1 MEIENIEVYGFKAA
15 LRGMRNPMNSWEK
28 SDSSISNALYQSE
41 YLCEASSAFNI
52 ETWIIGENDI
62 KLAQSLIKAGTEHSK
77 FMRQIQ
83 VWADITAP
91 RYWWSEFDTYKVGV
105 SANSTSTMHKL
116 FDKKKEI
123 TLDLFETAGLGEAEI
138 NLLNATIDYLMG
150 LRQQYFETKSATKQN
165 LILRN
170 AKCLLPESYL
180 NTRSVNMNYQNL
192 RNMVLQR
199 RFHRLSYEWQQVY
212 LGQFVCSLPYA
223 RELIFCGIEEDYDR
237 LNWL

>member
-1 MEIENIEVYGFKAA
+1 MKIEDIEVYGFKAA

-91 RYWWSEFDTYKVGV
+91 RYFWSEFDTYKVGV

-116 FDKKKEI
+116 FDKNKEI
-123 TLDLFETAGLGEAEI
+123 SINDFQTTAYCIEETGCIEI
-138 NLLNATIDYLMG
+138 IIECLNDIRKKYLKAKDNEEKNSLLRSAKTI
-150 LRQQYFETKSATKQN
+150 
-165 LILRN
+165 
-170 AKCLLPESYL
+170 LPEGYL
-180 NTRSVNMNYQNL
+180 NTRTVNLNYAVL
-192 RNMVLQR
+192 RNIMIQR
-199 RFHRLSYEWQQVY
+199 KNHRLKYEWQECF
-212 LGQFVCSLPYA
+212 LKNFVCNLPYSK
-223 RELIFCGIEEDYDR
+223 ELIFCDYEEDYDR
-237 LNWL
+237 LIWL